1 MIWLTW
7 RQFRAQAVVA
17 AAVLALLAIILAI
30 TGPQLVHLYDT
41 NVATCQSHGDCAAAR
56 SLVTS
61 HDHFLQQIIG
71 YILLAIPGIIG
82 AFWGAPLISREL
94 EAGTYR
100 LVWNQSVTRTR
111 WLVIKL
117 LVIGLA
123 SMAAAGLLSLI
134 VSWWFSPIDH
144 VTMNRILPGTFDQR
158 GIVPIAYAAFA
169 FALGVTA
176 GVLIRRAVPA
186 IAITLAIFAAV
197 QVIMPNWVRP
207 NLIPPVHSTVA
218 LTAATLSN
226 SSVFLP
232 VQDTSGPV
240 TVTVT
245 LTGAWVLSEGQAVNS
260 SGKVAEDVGAIC
272 SAAIKTEGNLDGCVA
287 SQHLS
292 TPVTYQPVSRFWSLQ
307 WYESGIYLGLAIVLA
322 GFCFWW
328 TRRRLT

>member
-41 NVATCQSHGDCAAAR
+41 NVATCQSRGDCAAAR

-71 YILLAIPGIIG
+71 YILLAIPGIVG

-218 LTAATLSN
+218 LATAGITNVAIIDNLTA
-226 SSVFLP
+226 
-232 VQDTSGPV
+232 V
-240 TVTVT
+240 TVTGANVN
-245 LTGAWVLSEGQAVNS
+245 LPGAWVLSDQVINS
-260 SGKVAEDVGAIC
+260 SGSAFSVPVGPCRGGGASECMTYLQSFHPREAI
-272 SAAIKTEGNLDGCVA
+272 
-287 SQHLS
+287 
-292 TPVTYQPVSRFWSLQ
+292 TYQPASRFWSLQ
-307 WYESGIYLGLAIVLA
+307 WYESGIFLGLAIVLS

-328 TRRRLT
+328 TRRRLR